1 MNIGDARMR
10 QMTESEIRRMFRD
23 RGDTVKIIDTR
34 VEFRRFGEGVW
45 RFSGYMHDYVTSAEC
60 A

>member
-1 MNIGDARMR
+1 MR
-10 QMTESEIRRMFRD
+10 QMTENEVRRMFQD
-23 RGDTVKIIDTR
+23 RGDTVRIVETR

-45 RFSGYMHDYVTSAEC
+45 RFAGYLNDYVTSAEC

>member
-1 MNIGDARMR
+1 MRIVARMR
-10 QMTESEIRRMFRD
+10 QMTENEIRRMFIE
-23 RGDTVKIIDTR
+23 RGDTVRIVETR

-45 RFSGYMHDYVTSAEC
+45 RFAGYLNDYVTSAEC